1 MQQNPKILVV
11 DDLPDNIELIHN
23 FFIGESYSF
32 SKAQNG
38 KEALKIVETDPPD
51 LILLDV
57 LMPGMNGYEVCEI
70 LKNDPRTRLI
80 PIIMIT
86 GLDDTESRIKGY
98 NLGVNDF
105 ISKPINIY
113 ELKAR
118 VASLIKLKQYTDQLE
133 YAERILF
140 SLALAVEAK
149 DPYTKGH
156 CNRLA
161 NYGMLLSEKM
171 GLNETEISAIRRGCI
186 LHDIGKLA
194 VQDSILLKPG
204 PLTEKEFE
212 VIKTHPEVGEKICKP
227 LRTLDDVL
235 PIIRYHQERFNGSG
249 YPEGLM
255 GEAIPLSAR
264 IVAIVDCYDA
274 LTTDRPYR
282 KAISHDEALHILD
295 YEATQGLWDKTVYK
309 EFKDILKIDNIH
321 DRVQAEVLEI
331 RNLN

>member
-1 MQQNPKILVV
+1 MLQKPKILIV
-11 DDLPDNIELIHN
+11 DDLSDNIELIQN
-23 FFIGESYSF
+23 FFIGESYNF
-32 SKAQNG
+32 SKALNG
-38 KEALKIVETDPPD
+38 EEALLNVEAEPPD

-57 LMPGMNGYEVCEI
+57 LMPKMNGYEVCGR
-70 LKNDPRTRLI
+70 LKNDPKTRLI

-86 GLDDTESRIKGY
+86 GLDDTESRVRGY

-161 NYGMLLSEKM
+161 NYGMMLSERM
-171 GLNETEISAIRRGCI
+171 GLSEPEISAIRRGCI

-194 VQDSILLKPG
+194 VQDNILLKPG
-204 PLTEKEFE
+204 PLTDKEFE
-212 VIKTHPEVGEKICKP
+212 VIRTHPEVGEKICKP

-235 PIIRYHQERFNGSG
+235 PIIRHHQERYNGSG
-249 YPEGLM
+249 YPDGLA
-255 GEAIPLSAR
+255 GEDIPIMAR

-282 KAISHDEALHILD
+282 RAITHGEALNILD
-295 YEATQGLWDKTVYK
+295 YEAEQGLWDKIVYQ
-309 EFKDILKIDNIH
+309 EFKNVLKAEDIH
-321 DRVQAEVLEI
+321 ERVKTEVLEL